1 MPEIRFQVEWPDG
14 SQEVCYSPSLVVKK
28 YFTPDQSYPL
38 TDFLDRSR
46 TALQI
51 ASDRVKEK
59 YGMPCGLALG
69 QLQAI
74 ETKVQHYRD
83 TSEQATSQVLEPM
96 VRLVR
101 FIE

>member
-14 SQEVCYSPSLVVKK
+14 SQEACYSPSLVVKK
-28 YFTPDQSYPL
+28 YFTPDQSYTL
-38 TDFLDRSR
+38 DDFLDRSR

-69 QLQAI
+69 QLKAI
-74 ETKVQHYRD
+74 ETKVSQYRD
-83 TSEQATSQVLEPM
+83 LSEPT
-96 VRLVR
+96 VRVVR

>member
-28 YFTPDQSYPL
+28 YFTPDQSYAL
-38 TDFLDRSR
+38 DDFLDRSR
-46 TALQI
+46 TALHI

-74 ETKVQHYRD
+74 ESKV
-83 TSEQATSQVLEPM
+83 SQYQTLPEPM
-96 VRLVR
+96 VRVVK